1 MKPKNNLL
9 SNTFFSGLPCS
20 RARNTDTFEV
30 VAYEAQFFSQC
41 VIGRFFFLTHNER
54 GDFMPRVKKWK
65 LHGKVC
71 FTLDK
76 THDCN
81 LKLFLIVP
89 RIKKKFFEM

>member
-1 MKPKNNLL
+1 
-9 SNTFFSGLPCS
+9 
-20 RARNTDTFEV
+20 
-30 VAYEAQFFSQC
+30 
-41 VIGRFFFLTHNER
+41 
-54 GDFMPRVKKWK
+54 MPHVKKWK

-89 RIKKKFFEM
+89 CIKKKFFEM